1 MSSQTVWLPTAL
13 YTALIRLQMDDF
25 TTTEC
30 LNAVFGESEYNQ
42 AHKRRYGLVYRNL
55 MKLVDAGFLERR
67 NVDDVRSY
75 PSFVKTPL
83 FHDVNFQ
90 EELIGPATQGELEVQ
105 EVQEVQ
111 EDQKIQE
118 HKGGANDALLGE
130 LKTKANIYRIEIQ
143 ECQAAIAEYNKL
155 QADYP
160 ALDMAIEH
168 ALRDRYQEYSDLRG
182 RLAAVEEVMR
192 ALGSTELAR

>member
-13 YTALIRLQMDDF
+13 YTALMRLQMDDF

-83 FHDVNFQ
+83 FHGVNFQ
-90 EELIGPATQGELEVQ
+90 EELSDPETQGEQ
-105 EVQEVQ
+105 EVQKVQ
-111 EDQKIQE
+111 KVQKQE
-118 HKGGANDALLGE
+118 YKEESNNALLDE
-130 LKTKANIYRIEIQ
+130 LNEKASLYRIEIQ

-160 ALDMAIEH
+160 ALDMAIEN
-168 ALRDRYQEYSDLRG
+168 ALSDRCKEYSDLRG
-182 RLAAVEEVMR
+182 RLAAVEGVMR

>member
-30 LNAVFGESEYNQ
+30 LNAVFGDSEYNQ

-55 MKLVDAGFLERR
+55 MKLVNAGFLERR
-67 NVDDVRSY
+67 NVDDVRLY
-75 PSFVKTPL
+75 PSYVKTPL
-83 FHDVNFQ
+83 FDEVNFQ
-90 EELIGPATQGELEVQ
+90 EEPSDLEVKK
-105 EVQEVQ
+105 VKKV
-111 EDQKIQE
+111 KKVRE
-118 HKGGANDALLGE
+118 HKGGANDALLDE

>member
-30 LNAVFGESEYNQ
+30 LNAVFGDSEYNQ
-42 AHKRRYGLVYRNL
+42 AHKRRYGLVYRHL

-67 NVDDVRSY
+67 NVDDVRLY

-90 EELIGPATQGELEVQ
+90 EELSDPETQKV
-105 EVQEVQ
+105 
-111 EDQKIQE
+111 KRIQE
-118 HKGGANDALLGE
+118 HKGGANDALLDE

-155 QADYP
+155 QADFP

-168 ALRDRYQEYSDLRG
+168 ALRDSCNEYSSLRG
-182 RLAAVEEVMR
+182 RLAAVEEVMK
-192 ALGSTELAR
+192 ALGSTESAR

>member
-30 LNAVFGESEYNQ
+30 LNAVFGDSEYNQ
-42 AHKRRYGLVYRNL
+42 AHKRRYGLVYRTL
-55 MKLVDAGFLERR
+55 MKLVDVGFLERR

-105 EVQEVQ
+105 EVQEYK
-111 EDQKIQE
+111 EE
-118 HKGGANDALLGE
+118 SNDALLDE
-130 LKTKANIYRIEIQ
+130 LNTKASLYRIEIQ
-143 ECQAAIAEYNKL
+143 ECQAAIAEYNML
-155 QADYP
+155 QTNFP
-160 ALDMAIEH
+160 ALEITIDN
-168 ALRDRYQEYSDLRG
+168 ALRNTSQKYSDLRG
-182 RLAAVEEVMR
+182 RLAAVEKVMR
-192 ALGSTELAR
+192 ALGSSESAR

>member
-30 LNAVFGESEYNQ
+30 LNAVFGDSEYNQ

-105 EVQEVQ
+105 EVQEAQ
-111 EDQKIQE
+111 EYK
-118 HKGGANDALLGE
+118 KVSNDAPLDE
-130 LKTKANIYRIEIQ
+130 LNTKASLYRIEIQ
-143 ECQAAIAEYNKL
+143 ECQAAIAEYNML
-155 QADYP
+155 QTDFP
-160 ALDMAIEH
+160 ALEITIDN
-168 ALRDRYQEYSDLRG
+168 ALRNTSQKYRDLRG
-182 RLAAVEEVMR
+182 RLAAVEKVMR
-192 ALGSTELAR
+192 ALGSTESAR

>member
-1 MSSQTVWLPTAL
+1 MDSQTVWLPTAL

-30 LNAVFGESEYNQ
+30 LNAVFGDSEYNQ
-42 AHKRRYGLVYRNL
+42 AHKRRYGLVYRTL
-55 MKLVDAGFLERR
+55 MKLVDVGFLERR

-105 EVQEVQ
+105 EVQEAQ
-111 EDQKIQE
+111 EAQE
-118 HKGGANDALLGE
+118 AQEYKEESNDALLDE
-130 LKTKANIYRIEIQ
+130 LNAKASLYRIEIQ
-143 ECQAAIAEYNKL
+143 VCQAAIAEYNML
-155 QADYP
+155 QTDFP
-160 ALDMAIEH
+160 ALEITIDN
-168 ALRDRYQEYSDLRG
+168 ALRNTSQKYRDLRG
-182 RLAAVEEVMR
+182 RLAAVEKVMR
-192 ALGSTELAR
+192 ALGSTESTR

>member
-105 EVQEVQ
+105 EYKE
-111 EDQKIQE
+111 ES
-118 HKGGANDALLGE
+118 NDALLDE
-130 LKTKANIYRIEIQ
+130 LNAKASLYRIEIQ
-143 ECQAAIAEYNKL
+143 EYQAAIAEYNML
-155 QADYP
+155 QTNFP
-160 ALDMAIEH
+160 ALEITIDN
-168 ALRDRYQEYSDLRG
+168 ALRNTSQKYRDLRG
-182 RLAAVEEVMR
+182 RLAAVEKVMR

>member
-1 MSSQTVWLPTAL
+1 MDTQTVWLPTAL

-55 MKLVDAGFLERR
+55 MRLVDAGFLERR

-83 FHDVNFQ
+83 FQDVNFQ
-90 EELIGPATQGELEVQ
+90 EELSDQETQKV
-105 EVQEVQ
+105 
-111 EDQKIQE
+111 KKIKRIQE
-118 HKGGANDALLGE
+118 HKGGANDALLDE

-160 ALDMAIEH
+160 ALDIAIEH
-168 ALRDRYQEYSDLRG
+168 ALSDRCKEYSDLRG

>member
-13 YTALIRLQMDDF
+13 YTALMRLQMDDF

-90 EELIGPATQGELEVQ
+90 EELSDPETQGEQ
-105 EVQEVQ
+105 EVQKVQ
-111 EDQKIQE
+111 KQE
-118 HKGGANDALLGE
+118 YKEESNNALLDE
-130 LKTKANIYRIEIQ
+130 LNEKASLYRIEIQ

>member
-1 MSSQTVWLPTAL
+1 MDTQTVWLPTAL

-90 EELIGPATQGELEVQ
+90 EELVGPATQGELEVQ
-105 EVQEVQ
+105 EAQEAQ
-111 EDQKIQE
+111 EAQE
-118 HKGGANDALLGE
+118 YKKESNDALLDE
-130 LKTKANIYRIEIQ
+130 LNAKASLYRIEIQ
-143 ECQAAIAEYNKL
+143 ECQAAIAEYNML
-155 QADYP
+155 QKDFP
-160 ALDMAIEH
+160 ALEITIDN
-168 ALRDRYQEYSDLRG
+168 ALRNTSQKYRDLRG
-182 RLAAVEEVMR
+182 RLAAMEKVMR
-192 ALGSTELAR
+192 AFGCTESAR

>member
-13 YTALIRLQMDDF
+13 YTALMRLQMDDF

-30 LNAVFGESEYNQ
+30 LNAVFGDSEYNQ

-83 FHDVNFQ
+83 FHGVNFQ
-90 EELIGPATQGELEVQ
+90 EELSDPEVQ
-105 EVQEVQ
+105 ETPEVQ
-111 EDQKIQE
+111 EAQKIQE
-118 HKGGANDALLGE
+118 HKGGANDVLLDE
-130 LKTKANIYRIEIQ
+130 LNEKASLYRIEIQ
-143 ECQAAIAEYNKL
+143 ECQAAIAEYNIL
-155 QADYP
+155 QTNFP
-160 ALDMAIEH
+160 ALEITIDN
-168 ALRDRYQEYSDLRG
+168 ALLNTSQKYRDLRG
-182 RLAAVEEVMR
+182 RLAAVEKVMR
-192 ALGSTELAR
+192 ALESTESAR

>member
-90 EELIGPATQGELEVQ
+90 EEIIGPATQGEL

-118 HKGGANDALLGE
+118 HKGGANDVLLDE
-130 LKTKANIYRIEIQ
+130 LNEKASLYRIEIQ
-143 ECQAAIAEYNKL
+143 ECQAAISEYNML
-155 QADYP
+155 QTDFP
-160 ALDMAIEH
+160 ALEITIDN
-168 ALRDRYQEYSDLRG
+168 ALRNTSQKYRDLRG
-182 RLAAVEEVMR
+182 RLAAVEKVMR
-192 ALGSTELAR
+192 ALGSTESAR

>member
-105 EVQEVQ
+105 EVQEAQ
-111 EDQKIQE
+111 EYK
-118 HKGGANDALLGE
+118 KVSNDAPLDE
-130 LKTKANIYRIEIQ
+130 LNTKASLYRIEIQ
-143 ECQAAIAEYNKL
+143 ECQAAIAEYNML
-155 QADYP
+155 QTDFP
-160 ALDMAIEH
+160 ALEITIDN
-168 ALRDRYQEYSDLRG
+168 ALRNTSQKYRDLRG
-182 RLAAVEEVMR
+182 RLAAVEKVMR
-192 ALGSTELAR
+192 ALGSTESAR

>member
-1 MSSQTVWLPTAL
+1 MDTQTVWLPTAL

-105 EVQEVQ
+105 EAQEYK
-111 EDQKIQE
+111 EE
-118 HKGGANDALLGE
+118 SNDALLDE
-130 LKTKANIYRIEIQ
+130 LNAKASLYRIEIQ
-143 ECQAAIAEYNKL
+143 ECQAAIAEYNML
-155 QADYP
+155 QTNFP
-160 ALDMAIEH
+160 ALEITIDN
-168 ALRDRYQEYSDLRG
+168 ALRNASQKYRDLRG
-182 RLAAVEEVMR
+182 RLAAVEKVMR

>member
-30 LNAVFGESEYNQ
+30 LNAVFGDSEYNQ

-55 MKLVDAGFLERR
+55 MKLVNAGFLERR
-67 NVDDVRSY
+67 NVDDVRLY

-83 FHDVNFQ
+83 FHDVIFQ
-90 EELIGPATQGELEVQ
+90 EELSDPATQGEQ

-111 EDQKIQE
+111 E
-118 HKGGANDALLGE
+118 HKEESNNTLLDE
-130 LKTKANIYRIEIQ
+130 LNEKASLYRIEIQ
-143 ECQAAIAEYNKL
+143 ECQAAIAEYNML
-155 QADYP
+155 QTNFP
-160 ALDMAIEH
+160 ALEITIDN
-168 ALRDRYQEYSDLRG
+168 ALHNASQKYRDLRG
-182 RLAAVEEVMR
+182 RLAAVEKVMR
-192 ALGSTELAR
+192 ALGGSDLTC

>member
-30 LNAVFGESEYNQ
+30 LNAVFGDSEYNQ

-105 EVQEVQ
+105 EAQEYK
-111 EDQKIQE
+111 EE
-118 HKGGANDALLGE
+118 SNDALLDE
-130 LKTKANIYRIEIQ
+130 LNAKASLYRIEIQ
-143 ECQAAIAEYNKL
+143 ESQAAIAEYNML
-155 QADYP
+155 QTNFP
-160 ALDMAIEH
+160 ALEITIDN
-168 ALRDRYQEYSDLRG
+168 ALRNTSQKYRDLRG
-182 RLAAVEEVMR
+182 RLAAVEKVMR
-192 ALGSTELAR
+192 ALGSTESAR

>member
-1 MSSQTVWLPTAL
+1 MDTQTVWLPTAL

-90 EELIGPATQGELEVQ
+90 EELVGPATQGELEVQ
-105 EVQEVQ
+105 EAQEAQ
-111 EDQKIQE
+111 EYKKE
-118 HKGGANDALLGE
+118 SNDALLDE
-130 LKTKANIYRIEIQ
+130 LNAKASLYRIEIQ
-143 ECQAAIAEYNKL
+143 EFQAAIAEYNML
-155 QADYP
+155 QTDFP
-160 ALDMAIEH
+160 ALEITIDN
-168 ALRDRYQEYSDLRG
+168 ALRNTSQKYRDLRG
-182 RLAAVEEVMR
+182 RLAAVEKVMR
-192 ALGSTELAR
+192 AFGSTESAR

>member
-55 MKLVDAGFLERR
+55 MRLVDAGFLERR

-105 EVQEVQ
+105 EAQEYKK
-111 EDQKIQE
+111 ES
-118 HKGGANDALLGE
+118 NDALLDE
-130 LKTKANIYRIEIQ
+130 LNAKASLYRIEIQ
-143 ECQAAIAEYNKL
+143 ECQAAIAEYNML
-155 QADYP
+155 QTDFP
-160 ALDMAIEH
+160 ALEITIDN
-168 ALRDRYQEYSDLRG
+168 ALRNTSQKYRDLRG
-182 RLAAVEEVMR
+182 RLAAVEKVMR
-192 ALGSTELAR
+192 ALGSTESAR

>member
-55 MKLVDAGFLERR
+55 MRLVDAGFLERR

-105 EVQEVQ
+105 EVQEAQ
-111 EDQKIQE
+111 EAQE
-118 HKGGANDALLGE
+118 YKKQSNDALLDE
-130 LKTKANIYRIEIQ
+130 LNAKASLYRIEIQ
-143 ECQAAIAEYNKL
+143 ECQAAIAEYNML
-155 QADYP
+155 QTDFP
-160 ALDMAIEH
+160 ALEITIDN
-168 ALRDRYQEYSDLRG
+168 ALRNTSQKYRDLRG
-182 RLAAVEEVMR
+182 RLAAVEKVMK
-192 ALGSTELAR
+192 ALGSTESAR

>member
-55 MKLVDAGFLERR
+55 MRLVDAGFLERR

-90 EELIGPATQGELEVQ
+90 EELSAPETQGEQ
-105 EVQEVQ
+105 EAQEAQ
-111 EDQKIQE
+111 EAQE
-118 HKGGANDALLGE
+118 QENKEESNNALLDE
-130 LKTKANIYRIEIQ
+130 LNEKASLYRIEIQ
-143 ECQAAIAEYNKL
+143 ECQAAIAEYNML
-155 QADYP
+155 QTNFP
-160 ALDMAIEH
+160 ALEITIDN
-168 ALRDRYQEYSDLRG
+168 ALRNTSQKYRDLRG
-182 RLAAVEEVMR
+182 RLAAVEKVMR
-192 ALGSTELAR
+192 ALGSTEPAR

>member
-13 YTALIRLQMDDF
+13 YTALMRLQMDDF

-90 EELIGPATQGELEVQ
+90 EELSDPETQGEQ
-105 EVQEVQ
+105 EVQKVQ
-111 EDQKIQE
+111 KQE
-118 HKGGANDALLGE
+118 YKEESNNALLDE
-130 LKTKANIYRIEIQ
+130 LNEKASLYRIEIQ

-160 ALDMAIEH
+160 ALDMAIEN
-168 ALRDRYQEYSDLRG
+168 ALSDRCKEYSDLRG
-182 RLAAVEEVMR
+182 RLAAVEGVMR

>member
-1 MSSQTVWLPTAL
+1 MSTQTVWLPTAL

-30 LNAVFGESEYNQ
+30 VNAVFGDSEYNQ

-55 MKLVDAGFLERR
+55 MKLVNAGFLERR
-67 NVDDVRSY
+67 NVDDVRLY

-90 EELIGPATQGELEVQ
+90 EELSDPEVQ
-105 EVQEVQ
+105 ETPEVQ
-111 EDQKIQE
+111 EAQQYTE
-118 HKGGANDALLGE
+118 VSNDALLDE

-168 ALRDRYQEYSDLRG
+168 ALRDRYKEYSDLRG

-192 ALGSTELAR
+192 ALGNTESGR

>member
-67 NVDDVRSY
+67 NVDDVRLY
-75 PSFVKTPL
+75 PSYVKTPL
-83 FHDVNFQ
+83 FDEVNFQ
-90 EELIGPATQGELEVQ
+90 EEPSDLEVKK
-105 EVQEVQ
+105 VKKV
-111 EDQKIQE
+111 QE
-118 HKGGANDALLGE
+118 HKGGANDALLDE

-143 ECQAAIAEYNKL
+143 ECQAAIAEYNML
-155 QADYP
+155 QADFP
-160 ALDMAIEH
+160 ALDMAIEN
-168 ALRDRYQEYSDLRG
+168 ALHRSYEEFHGLRG
-182 RLAAVEEVMR
+182 KLGAVEAVMKK
-192 ALGSTELAR
+192 LGESGTV